1 MLVAI
6 SYLMLTGAFYLILDT
21 INEEPHQIKTNQ
33 DQKKWLAV
41 LSLAQ
46 LSPSLLS
53 AFSPTIIS
61 SVSRSSS
68 AGSVTATSLSAFSSI
83 VLDTT
88 VFSSVTYSVWGISSH
103 SALRRSL
110 RRSLER
116 LFIFEGLKGG

>member
-46 LSPSLLS
+46 LSPSLFYFYFTNYYNHFLYDCGTV
-53 AFSPTIIS
+53 AKSP
-61 SVSRSSS
+61 RSWQFASK
-68 AGSVTATSLSAFSSI
+68 I
-83 VLDTT
+83 VL
-88 VFSSVTYSVWGISSH
+88 VPKSVGRAPEQGVSK
-103 SALRRSL
+103 
-110 RRSLER
+110 
-116 LFIFEGLKGG
+116 LFTLGLSPAI